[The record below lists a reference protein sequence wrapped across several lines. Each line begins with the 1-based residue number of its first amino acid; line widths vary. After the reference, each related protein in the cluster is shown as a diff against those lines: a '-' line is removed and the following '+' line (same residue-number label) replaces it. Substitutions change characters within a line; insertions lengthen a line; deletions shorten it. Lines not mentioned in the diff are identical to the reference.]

1 MTRKSPLDT
10 LTELSRKA
18 RDQAAVVLAQDRHKQ
33 RQVEQQLDV
42 LRNYRQDY
50 ARQLQA
56 MLSSGISTAQLAN
69 YQRFLAQLDETIAQA
84 GASIEQQS
92 RRVEVSRRNWQREQ
106 RQLTS
111 FDALASRRAAQV
123 LHQALRREQK
133 LTDEFGNRQSALN
146 LSTRAPQE

>member
-18 RDQAAVVLAQDRHKQ
+18 RDQAAIVLAQDRHKQ
-33 RQVEQQLDV
+33 RQVEQQLEV
-42 LRNYRQDY
+42 LRGYRQEY
-50 ARQLQA
+50 ARQLQV
-56 MLSSGISTAQLAN
+56 MLSSGISTAQLSN

-92 RRVEVSRRNWQREQ
+92 RRVEASRRNWQREQ

-111 FDALASRRAAQV
+111 FDALANRRAAQA

-133 LTDEFGNRQSALN
+133 LADEFGNRQSALN
-146 LSTRAPQE
+146 LSTRSPQE

>member
-18 RDQAAVVLAQDRHKQ
+18 RDQAAIVLAQDRHKQ
-33 RQVEQQLDV
+33 RQVEQQLEV
-42 LRNYRQDY
+42 LRGYRQDY
-50 ARQLQA
+50 ARQLQV
-56 MLSSGISTAQLAN
+56 MLSSGISTAQLSN

-92 RRVEVSRRNWQREQ
+92 RRVEASRRNWQREQ

-111 FDALASRRAAQV
+111 FDALANRRAAQA

-133 LTDEFGNRQSALN
+133 LADEFGNRQSALN
-146 LSTRAPQE
+146 LSTRSPQE